1 MFAAKVY
8 QDDPCV
14 QFMPKILDENI
25 YDAVDPGLAA
35 KMHKAIAVIQFKV
48 EEAIIQRHPEYEM
61 ENRMLL
67 TAVDYQ
73 KGTVMIDGK
82 EYPMLDMN
90 FPTIDPRN
98 PLELTRGEKELLRT
112 LCASFRHSEV
122 LQRQV
127 KFIYSHGGIYKCY
140 NSNLLYHG
148 CIPMKKDGT
157 FDVIMI
163 NGKGYQGR
171 SLMDFLNRQVHN
183 AYFLPDGSDGKEE
196 ALDLMWYLWCGAKS
210 PVFGKAKMTTFEHY
224 FVEDAATHKEMMN
237 PYYKLCEKVEVC
249 DQILKEFGL
258 KTEGSHIINGHVP
271 VKLKDGEKPVK
282 AGGKL
287 FVIDGGLSKSYQ
299 STTGIAGYTL
309 ISNSHHLALA
319 EHMPFDPKKDSTP
332 KVSVVEKL
340 KTRVMVADT
349 DKGQE
354 LKEQISDLKELVAAY
369 REGAIK
375 ERAE

>member
-1 MFAAKVY
+1 
-8 QDDPCV
+8 
-14 QFMPKILDENI
+14 
-25 YDAVDPGLAA
+25 
-35 KMHKAIAVIQFKV
+35 
-48 EEAIIQRHPEYEM
+48 
-61 ENRMLL
+61 
-67 TAVDYQ
+67 
-73 KGTVMIDGK
+73 MIDGK

-237 PYYKLCEKVEVC
+237 PYYKL
-249 DQILKEFGL
+249 
-258 KTEGSHIINGHVP
+258 
-271 VKLKDGEKPVK
+271 
-282 AGGKL
+282 
-287 FVIDGGLSKSYQ
+287 
-299 STTGIAGYTL
+299 
-309 ISNSHHLALA
+309 
-319 EHMPFDPKKDSTP
+319 
-332 KVSVVEKL
+332 
-340 KTRVMVADT
+340 
-349 DKGQE
+349 
-354 LKEQISDLKELVAAY
+354 
-369 REGAIK
+369 
-375 ERAE
+375 

>member
-1 MFAAKVY
+1 
-8 QDDPCV
+8 
-14 QFMPKILDENI
+14 
-25 YDAVDPGLAA
+25 
-35 KMHKAIAVIQFKV
+35 
-48 EEAIIQRHPEYEM
+48 
-61 ENRMLL
+61 
-67 TAVDYQ
+67 
-73 KGTVMIDGK
+73 
-82 EYPMLDMN
+82 
-90 FPTIDPRN
+90 
-98 PLELTRGEKELLRT
+98 
-112 LCASFRHSEV
+112 
-122 LQRQV
+122 
-127 KFIYSHGGIYKCY
+127 
-140 NSNLLYHG
+140 
-148 CIPMKKDGT
+148 MKKDGT

-369 REGAIK
+369 REGSIK